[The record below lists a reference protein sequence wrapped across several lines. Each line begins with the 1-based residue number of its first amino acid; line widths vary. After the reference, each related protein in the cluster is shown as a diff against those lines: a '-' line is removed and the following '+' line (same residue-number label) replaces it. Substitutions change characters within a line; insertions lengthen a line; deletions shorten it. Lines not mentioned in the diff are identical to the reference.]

1 MKKIVTM
8 SMLAIFCLMMTGLN
22 HNAEAKRFGGGMSFG
37 KSFSKP
43 HTSPS
48 TSKGFSQK
56 QNATGAASSP
66 ARGGMM
72 GMLGGLAM
80 GGLLGA
86 LLFGGA
92 FDGINFMDI
101 LLFGGIAFAIFWFM
115 RKKAGAAAPRE
126 NYAYAGQQ
134 PQTEQSLEQKNQ
146 ERMLQ
151 DDAFTSSKSAPQ
163 ASAIERP
170 NVDESF
176 FIPAAKDIFIR
187 MQTSWDSKNM
197 DDIRTFCTPEIASR
211 IELDMN
217 ALGDT
222 QTKTD
227 IAMLNAEMLDT
238 WIESDYEWVAV
249 KFSAL
254 LKEDTLAMTGEVLES
269 DSNDLDETWIFRHPQ
284 QSDDPTWYL
293 AGIQQA
299 S

>member
-8 SMLAIFCLMMTGLN
+8 SVLALFCLMVMGVN
-22 HNAEAKRFGGGMSFG
+22 HDAQAKRFGGGMSFG

-43 HTSPS
+43 HAAPS
-48 TSKGFSQK
+48 SKQGFAKK
-56 QNATGAASSP
+56 QNATGQASP

-101 LLFGGIAFAIFWFM
+101 LLLGGIAFAIFWFM
-115 RKKAGAAAPRE
+115 RKKATAAAPKS

-134 PQTEQSLEQKNQ
+134 QAQPEPS
-146 ERMLQ
+146 MLQ
-151 DDAFTSSKSAPQ
+151 EDAFTSSESAPQ
-163 ASAIERP
+163 TSSVVRP
-170 NVDESF
+170 DVDEAF
-176 FIPAAKDIFIR
+176 FIPAAKDIFMR
-187 MQTSWDSKNM
+187 MQTSWDNKDM
-197 DDIRTFCTPEIASR
+197 DNIRTFCTPEIASR
-211 IELDMN
+211 IELDIN

-254 LKEDTLAMTGEVLES
+254 LKEETLASTGEVLES
-269 DSNDLDETWIFRHPQ
+269 DSNNLDETWIFRHAQ
-284 QSDDPTWYL
+284 KSDDPTWYL
-293 AGIQQA
+293 SGIQQA
-299 S
+299 SE

>member
-1 MKKIVTM
+1 MKKMLTM
-8 SMLAIFCLMMTGLN
+8 SVLALFCLMVTGMN
-22 HNAEAKRFGGGMSFG
+22 HDAQAKRFGGGMSFG

-48 TSKGFSQK
+48 SRQGFGQK
-56 QNATGAASSP
+56 QNAAGKASP

-72 GMLGGLAM
+72 GMLGGLMM

-92 FDGINFMDI
+92 FDGVNFMDI
-101 LLFGGIAFAIFWFM
+101 LLLGGIAFAIFWFM
-115 RKKAGAAAPRE
+115 RKKATAAAPRE

-134 PQTEQSLEQKNQ
+134 PQPEPS
-146 ERMLQ
+146 MLQ
-151 DDAFTSSKSAPQ
+151 EDTFTSSESSPQ
-163 ASAIERP
+163 TSSVARP
-170 NVDESF
+170 DVDESF

-187 MQTSWDSKNM
+187 MQTSWDHKNM
-197 DDIRTFCTPEIASR
+197 DNIRTFCTPEIASR

-227 IAMLNAEMLDT
+227 IAMLNAEMLDA

-249 KFSAL
+249 KFSAV
-254 LKEDTLAMTGEVLES
+254 LKEDTLASTGEVLES
-269 DSNDLDETWIFRHPQ
+269 DSNNLDETWIFRHAQ
-284 QSDDPTWYL
+284 KAEDPTWYL
-293 AGIQQA
+293 SGIQQSA